1 MQRGRRIA
9 FDYGDIRIGVAVCD
23 PDGIIS
29 SPLAVLAT
37 EKKNL
42 AGEIQAIFAE
52 YEPVQIF
59 IGLPKQL
66 SGVESVSAEKARRFG
81 ALLAELTDVE
91 IIYIDERLSTVSAQ
105 SKLREA
111 GKSAKESKE
120 LIDAMA
126 AVEILELGLQ
136 SARSS

>member
-42 AGEIQAIFAE
+42 ASEIQTIFAE

-66 SGVESVSAEKARRFG
+66 SGA
-81 ALLAELTDVE
+81 
-91 IIYIDERLSTVSAQ
+91 
-105 SKLREA
+105 
-111 GKSAKESKE
+111 
-120 LIDAMA
+120 
-126 AVEILELGLQ
+126 
-136 SARSS
+136 

>member
-42 AGEIQAIFAE
+42 LK
-52 YEPVQIF
+52 
-59 IGLPKQL
+59 GLTLAKR
-66 SGVESVSAEKARRFG
+66 VEG
-81 ALLAELTDVE
+81 AELSLASPLE
-91 IIYIDERLSTVSAQ
+91 IIANSLTSHAPPLEPD
-105 SKLREA
+105 SKT
-111 GKSAKESKE
+111 GT
-120 LIDAMA
+120 
-126 AVEILELGLQ
+126 G
-136 SARSS
+136 SS